1 VTARPRLRPVA
12 LPEHDLLTVAEVAA
26 VFRVDAKTINRWANG
41 GRLRSVRTPGGAG
54 PGHHRFSRTDI
65 EALLNGPEAGP

>member
-1 VTARPRLRPVA
+1 MV

-26 VFRVDAKTINRWANG
+26 AFRVEAKTINRWANG

-54 PGHHRFSRTDI
+54 PGHHRFYRTDI
-65 EALLNGPEAGP
+65 AALLDGPEAGP

>member
-1 VTARPRLRPVA
+1 MV

-26 VFRVDAKTINRWANG
+26 AFRVDPKTVNRWTLA

-54 PGHHRFSRTDI
+54 PGHHRFYRTDI
-65 EALLNGPEAGP
+65 EAILNVLESGR